1 MYRHRAYAPL
11 PAQGQRPTVWPARA
25 LTGEPNEYGAWRLP
39 GAGTVS
45 GAHIRGFWRA
55 PLETC
60 GMPATAT
67 VTGRELTCR
76 CRRPTSEYRQ
86 YPISAYLAAAPPET
100 PTHLQADLSW
110 HEICRGGGSAYRS
123 ACWDDVRRRRSW
135 TWLICILADAG
146 CKKLITLVFGNEQE
160 RALRTSAT
168 ATVQRA
174 ALRCA

>member
-1 MYRHRAYAPL
+1 M
-11 PAQGQRPTVWPARA
+11 A
-25 LTGEPNEYGAWRLP
+25 LGGCRVQVPSAALIS
-39 GAGTVS
+39 ADS
-45 GAHIRGFWRA
+45 GV
-55 PLETC
+55 PSETYC
-60 GMPATAT
+60 IPPTAT

-100 PTHLQADLSW
+100 STHLQADLSW